1 MTEEN
6 VQEINDIEWEKL
18 VERNEKPVFVMFYS
32 PSCTHCIRIMPSV
45 EDLAKDFGTEVS
57 FVKLNLLKFDY
68 IGERYGVMA
77 TPTFIFFCGGKP
89 VQTRVGAIFPVM
101 LKKMVEEMVTQGEAC
116 RLSST
121 EWKYEIT
128 GYG

>member
-57 FVKLNLLKFDY
+57 FVKLNLLRFDY

>member
-1 MTEEN
+1 
-6 VQEINDIEWEKL
+6 
-18 VERNEKPVFVMFYS
+18 
-32 PSCTHCIRIMPSV
+32 MPSV

-57 FVKLNLLKFDY
+57 FVKLNLLRFDY